1 MPVMTP
7 EHTSSPTSAREA
19 RAVSSGQPRSP
30 RLGRLLLL
38 GVFIGA
44 TLLAF
49 TLVWVT
55 EDRTL
60 TPPQRQ
66 AREQIRRLEGYF
78 KSYHRLMGSFPT
90 QAQGFQP
97 LIDSRVLDSTP
108 TDPWGHP
115 YVYRMVGKTGAV
127 LSLGSD
133 GKPGGTGDA
142 ADVFSGGIVA
152 QEVQP

>member
-1 MPVMTP
+1 MTP

-19 RAVSSGQPRSP
+19 RSVSGGPPRARST

-38 GVFIGA
+38 GVFGGA
-44 TLLAF
+44 SVLAF
-49 TLVWVT
+49 ALVWAT
-55 EDRTL
+55 EDNTL
-60 TPPQRQ
+60 TPTQRQ

-78 KSYHRLMGSFPT
+78 KAYHRLMGFFPS
-90 QAQGFQP
+90 QAQGFTP
-97 LIDSRVLDSTP
+97 LIASKVLDAP
-108 TDPWGHP
+108 PIDPWGHP
-115 YVYRMVGKTGAV
+115 YVYRMEGKTGAV

-142 ADVFSGGIVA
+142 ADIFSGGIVA

>member
-1 MPVMTP
+1 MTP

-19 RAVSSGQPRSP
+19 RAASSGQARARSP

-38 GVFIGA
+38 GVFGVA

-49 TLVWVT
+49 ALVWAT
-55 EDRTL
+55 EDSSL

-78 KSYHRLMGSFPT
+78 KAHHRLMGFFPS
-90 QAQGFQP
+90 QEQGFAP
-97 LIDSRVLDSTP
+97 LIESKVLDSTP
-108 TDPWGHP
+108 LDPWGHP
-115 YVYRMVGKTGAV
+115 YVYRMEGKTGAV

-142 ADVFSGGIVA
+142 ADIFSGGIVA